1 MGKVKDV
8 LKKAHVNDLYWGVMT
23 TPTMRAVRH
32 TAHMAAKDHLFNKV
46 LPAAYNSKVNEPVD
60 ERKVI
65 FVEDRINRLSSSY
78 QLIFH
83 ELKKHYDFDIHVHY
97 LNEIGGSRRD
107 YIRRCKKLLRDAA
120 TAKYIFLNDASNV
133 ISCIDKRPET
143 KVIQLWHACG
153 AFKRF
158 GLSTAD
164 SIFGLNAEDTR
175 RHPFYRN
182 LDYVTVSSPEVVW
195 AYAEAMD
202 LKGHEDIIRPVG
214 VSRTDIFYSERFIRR
229 AKEHLYELFP
239 AAEGKKVILFAPTF
253 RGRVSAAETA
263 TAFDPAVLA
272 ETLKEDYVLLTKHHP
287 YVRQR
292 PALPEDLKDSFV
304 FDATE
309 AMTIE
314 ELLCVSDICISDYS
328 SLIYEYS
335 LFRRPMLFFAYDLED
350 YFDWRG
356 FYYNYDDLTPGPVL
370 RTNEELAD
378 WIAHVDERFDPQVVD
393 EFRERFMSACDGHAT
408 RRILEMV
415 FGKEELR
422 QRRKRAGDRQ

>member
-1 MGKVKDV
+1 MGRVKEV

-32 TAHMAAKDHLFNKV
+32 TVHAAAKDHLFNRV
-46 LPAAYNSKVNEPVD
+46 LPAAYNSRVNEPVD
-60 ERKVI
+60 EKKI
-65 FVEDRINRLSSSY
+65 LFIEDRVNRLSSSY

-83 ELKKHYDFDIHVHY
+83 ELKKHYDYDIHVHY
-97 LNEIGGSRRD
+97 LDEIGGSKKQ
-107 YIRRCKKLLRDAA
+107 YINRCKKMLRDAA

-143 KVIQLWHACG
+143 KVVQLWHACG

-158 GLSTAD
+158 GMSTAD
-164 SIFGLNAEDTR
+164 SLFGLNAEDTR

-182 LDYVTVSSPEVVW
+182 LDYVTVSSPEVIW

-202 LKGHEDIIRPVG
+202 LKGREDIIRPVG
-214 VSRTDIFYSERFIRR
+214 VSRTDIFFSDKFKNHAR
-229 AKEHLYELFP
+229 EHLYELFP
-239 AAEGKKVILFAPTF
+239 AAREKKVILFAPTF
-253 RGRVSAAETA
+253 RGRVAAAETA
-263 TAFDPAVLA
+263 TAFDPQVLA
-272 ETLKEDYVLLTKHHP
+272 DALKEDYVLITKHHP
-287 YVRQR
+287 YVKQL
-292 PALPEDLKDSFV
+292 PAIPENLKGSFMY
-304 FDATE
+304 DATGD
-309 AMTIE
+309 MTIE

-335 LFRRPMLFFAYDLED
+335 LFGRPMLFFAYDLED

-370 RTNEELAD
+370 RTNEELAE
-378 WIAHVDERFDPQVVD
+378 WILHVDERFDPTVVE

-408 RRILEMV
+408 RRIMEMV
-415 FGKEELR
+415 FGREKLR
-422 QRRKRAGDRQ
+422 NRRKKQS